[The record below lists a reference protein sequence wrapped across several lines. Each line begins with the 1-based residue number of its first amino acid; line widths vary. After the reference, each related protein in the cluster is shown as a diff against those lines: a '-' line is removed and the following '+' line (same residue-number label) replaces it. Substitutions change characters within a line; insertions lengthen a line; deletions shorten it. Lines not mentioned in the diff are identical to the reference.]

1 MASVKKIYVLL
12 LLFVFLLVEGVIFK
26 LIGLRKKGRT
36 DLIDTS
42 YSQKT
47 VFSSNVSIIYV

>member
-26 LIGLRKKGRT
+26 VIGLRKKGRT

-42 YSQKT
+42 YTQKT